1 MESKGSQVMELLIEL
16 VFFAQMLS
24 IGVCL
29 EGSEKQKCY
38 KRGNFDWSRWG
49 YVGESYGCN
58 RKARGWDG
66 AELLSQKWV
75 LIYSI

>member
-1 MESKGSQVMELLIEL
+1 MELLIEL
-16 VFFAQMLS
+16 EMLS

-29 EGSEKQKCY
+29 EGSEKQKCC

-49 YVGESYGCN
+49 YVGQSYGWN
-58 RKARGWDG
+58 RRARGWDG